1 MITKKDFDVFIAYHG
16 TEDVGGS
23 MNKAREIYEILT
35 ERGLNCFFNPVSNPD
50 GAFVNTPIIA
60 RHCKLFLLVAN
71 PTIPV
76 DQWGEITE
84 DTPGLYNEVM
94 GFYNLFFEKRGI
106 RAGSARVYAYGGL
119 SASQANNLHIVFNGT
134 AHFEEKSGGMKRLLD
149 WISASLSMSI
159 GTSKPTSEK
168 PVIKPM
174 IELKCPNC
182 GAKLERKSDKLVCY
196 ACDSEFSIEEDMTTS
211 RPKASVGE
219 KPDIA
224 RLTDVSPVKPATPV
238 TLEEPKAEEKPV
250 VRGEAKI
257 DGGVYKSY
265 IGNEPSVT
273 IPEGVTYIED
283 YAFIGNTDLKE
294 LTLPKSL
301 KRIGVHAFSVCK
313 NLCVINGGENL
324 EHVMKSAFNECESLE
339 DATFFS
345 SLKEIGAQAFYGC
358 KKLSRIVLP
367 RALLKIGSSAF
378 EGCERLS
385 LYCEHGSKPIEYE
398 ENWNG
403 ARPVMWLGVKEEV
416 KPVVKPVAKPTTATK
431 PASTTTTAT
440 ATTTTA
446 STSLTKNFEIDGV
459 KYVVK
464 NGVLTDAIGLSL
476 AKRIVLP
483 EGIEKIK
490 SDLFFTAVSLE
501 RITLP
506 STLKIIESG
515 AFSVCE
521 RLERIEIPAQV
532 KKIGERAF
540 HDCNALREVIL
551 NYGLEEIGESAFS
564 YCDKLAKIGIP
575 GSVKIIANRA
585 FFNCASLQEVIL
597 NDGIKELG
605 EGVFANCNKLERLYI
620 PATITKIGPAQFLN
634 CIDTTI
640 YCEASS
646 KPIGWDANWNKYNHP
661 VTWGTDRLSFS
672 SITAGEVG
680 YAPLDRVVEKDG
692 VQYNVKNGVLI
703 ACKGLE
709 SKTELIVPEGIE
721 KINAR
726 IFSRVAVNLK
736 KLILPRSLKVVE
748 SDAFTYCEKLERV
761 EFLGCEKIGARVFLS
776 CVALKEVIFNDG
788 LLEIGESVFTYC
800 DKIQK
805 LFIPA
810 SVKKVDKTP
819 FLMCKLTV
827 YCEVPSMP
835 RGWSSEWNK
844 YSRPVVW
851 GAKREDAEGVATI
864 TTTKATKPEPRATVF
879 TTSSRAVTPK
889 TGVIEHMGAKFTV
902 QNGVLTKIEWMG
914 AKLREL
920 HFPEGIT
927 EMKYCMLLKDPQL
940 KRVVL
945 PEGLKEIKNDTFG
958 FACSI
963 EEIVLPNSLETVGD
977 RAFLRCENV
986 KEFIFGDN
994 ITTLGS
1000 SVFTSC
1006 KNLEK
1011 VFLPKSLVNAGSNLF
1026 LTCPKLHVYCERTS
1040 QPTSWNVEWNKY
1052 KKPVTWGAKRP
1063 V

>member
-149 WISASLSMSI
+149 WISASLSMAVGS
-159 GTSKPTSEK
+159 SKPVSAK
-168 PVIKPM
+168 PVIKST

-182 GAKLERKSDKLVCY
+182 GAKLERKSGKLVCY
-196 ACDSEFSIEEDMTTS
+196 ACDSEFSIEEDITTS

-224 RLTDVSPVKPATPV
+224 RLTDVSPVKPVSPV
-238 TLEEPKAEEKPV
+238 AFEKPIAEEKPA

-265 IGNEPSVT
+265 IGNESSVT

-416 KPVVKPVAKPTTATK
+416 KPVVKPVAKPTSTATEKPVTETARITK
-431 PASTTTTAT
+431 PATSTTTTAT
-440 ATTTTA
+440 TV
-446 STSLTKNFEIDGV
+446 SGPLTKIFE
-459 KYVVK
+459 
-464 NGVLTDAIGLSL
+464 
-476 AKRIVLP
+476 
-483 EGIEKIK
+483 
-490 SDLFFTAVSLE
+490 
-501 RITLP
+501 
-506 STLKIIESG
+506 
-515 AFSVCE
+515 
-521 RLERIEIPAQV
+521 Q
-532 KKIGERAF
+532 
-540 HDCNALREVIL
+540 
-551 NYGLEEIGESAFS
+551 
-564 YCDKLAKIGIP
+564 
-575 GSVKIIANRA
+575 
-585 FFNCASLQEVIL
+585 
-597 NDGIKELG
+597 
-605 EGVFANCNKLERLYI
+605 
-620 PATITKIGPAQFLN
+620 
-634 CIDTTI
+634 
-640 YCEASS
+640 
-646 KPIGWDANWNKYNHP
+646 
-661 VTWGTDRLSFS
+661 
-672 SITAGEVG
+672 
-680 YAPLDRVVEKDG
+680 DG

-800 DKIQK
+800 DKIQR

-827 YCEVPSMP
+827 YCEAPSMP

-844 YSRPVVW
+844 YDRPVVW

-994 ITTLGS
+994 LTTLGT

-1040 QPTSWNVEWNKY
+1040 QPTSWNAEWNKY